1 MGSERTKR
9 LKPSSSLGLFEL
21 RSIWV
26 GTTWLVAVSLTAT
39 AILVALTLQGAPWT
53 DPFVL
58 DPRWWMG
65 GVLGGAARIFAFRIH
80 RRARI
85 AVDSPIY
92 VSAAFE
98 IGALPAAWLV
108 FAVFAV
114 DGFVRTLWRLG
125 RPDPLVTPA
134 WRMLLERLYI
144 ASAPALVL
152 LIVGF
157 LFQVDALPHPL
168 DLQTLLVLVPTFTAS
183 FLVLHYFAAGQL
195 HWFDGGTSKAILREY
210 FLRVVTIELVL
221 IPLTIAL
228 IVALEQHGTTLYL
241 LIGTMA
247 VLFSAMYR
255 SAVMTSASLDE
266 RVHELSVL
274 NAVGR
279 LLSRTLDRHS
289 LLENL
294 ARESCRLVGGS
305 SHFIIATPS
314 ANQKAMHCE
323 TFDASGHLER
333 SLDVPMD
340 FGLVGWVFEH
350 AQPLRIDDLARD
362 YSRYTRQPRRM
373 DERFNSWLGV
383 PLVIYDE
390 VTGVIA
396 VESSEFRAY
405 DDDHVRV
412 MSTIADQ
419 ASVALENTKLYE
431 LATIDGLTGLF
442 VRRYFDQRLEEEL
455 VRAQR
460 YGADFSVGILDL
472 DRFKRLNDRFGHQI
486 GDHVLRAAAKVVR
499 ENMRSADLAGR
510 YGGEEFAFIFPRTDL
525 EQAALVA
532 ERIRADVE
540 ALVVESEEGPVQ
552 VTASIGLASY
562 PGSAAR
568 DVNEL
573 IALADQALYRAKERG
588 RNRVELAKS
597 ARGRALG

>member
-1 MGSERTKR
+1 MR
-9 LKPSSSLGLFEL
+9 L
-21 RSIWV
+21 RSFWV
-26 GTTWLVAVSLTAT
+26 GTSWLFAVSLTAL
-39 AILVALTLQGAPWT
+39 AVLVTFTVQGSPWT
-53 DPFVL
+53 DPVRF
-58 DPRWWMG
+58 DARWLIG
-65 GVLGGAARIFAFRIH
+65 GMLGGAARIFAFRIH

-92 VSAAFE
+92 ISAAFQL
-98 IGALPAAWLV
+98 GTLAAAWLV
-108 FAVFAV
+108 FTVFVV
-114 DGFVRTLWRLG
+114 DGIVRTGWRLA
-125 RPDPLVTPA
+125 RPEPLGAPL

-144 ASAPALVL
+144 AGAPALVL
-152 LIVGF
+152 LLVGI
-157 LFQVDALPHPL
+157 LFHVDDLPHPL
-168 DLQTLLVLVPTFTAS
+168 DVQTLLVFVPTFTAS

-195 HWFDGGTSKAILREY
+195 HWFDGGTSQAILREY
-210 FLRVVTIELVL
+210 FLRVVAIELVL
-221 IPLTIAL
+221 IPLTLAL
-228 IVALEQHGTTLYL
+228 VVALEQRGTTLFL

-255 SAVMTSASLDE
+255 SAVTTSASLDE

-314 ANQKAMHCE
+314 ANQRAMHCE
-323 TFDASGHLER
+323 IFDDRGQLER
-333 SLDVPMD
+333 SLDVPVD
-340 FGLVGWVFEH
+340 FGLVGWVYEH
-350 AQPLRIDDLARD
+350 AQPLRIDDLTRD
-362 YSRYTRQPRRM
+362 YSRYTHQPRRM

-396 VESSEFRAY
+396 VESRELRAY

-460 YGADFSVGILDL
+460 YGADFSIGIFDL

-486 GDHVLRAAAKVVR
+486 GDQVLRAAAKVVR

-510 YGGEEFAFIFPRTDL
+510 YGGEEFAFIFPRTAL
-525 EQAALVA
+525 EQAAQVA
-532 ERIRADVE
+532 ERIRADIE
-540 ALVVESEEGPVQ
+540 DLVVESSEGPVQ
-552 VTASIGLASY
+552 VTASIGVAAY
-562 PGSAAR
+562 PGSGAR
-568 DVNEL
+568 DVNAL
-573 IALADQALYRAKERG
+573 VTLADQALYRAKERG

-597 ARGRALG
+597 TRGRALG